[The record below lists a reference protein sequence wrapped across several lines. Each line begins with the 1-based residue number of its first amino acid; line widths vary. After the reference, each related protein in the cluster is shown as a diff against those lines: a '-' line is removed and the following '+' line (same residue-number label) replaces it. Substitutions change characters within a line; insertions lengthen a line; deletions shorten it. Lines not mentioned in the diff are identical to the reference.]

1 MKRMIAVIFCALIM
15 VTALAGLSG
24 CGCSDKTIDSS
35 SQTQK
40 VKKPSED
47 IVGEWGERTDDA
59 DVQFNEDGTCEI
71 GGVRGTYEVD
81 DNNTLTVTPDT
92 DSTRESDNPKPMVF
106 EYYSGDV
113 INSSVPSNQWA
124 ITDDTIYINGYQ
136 YRKTNTNTQT
146 TSSKDD
152 KQQSTDTTS
161 KTEKSNPATPT
172 SETKGSDT
180 TSKSENSTEKSSPTE
195 PTKGNSGDS
204 SSKTETKATEKPT
217 ENTTINSKPITS
229 PPDDNNGE
237 SSKSEYLQGEEDEVV
252 VIYQNLD
259 DFIGE

>member
-1 MKRMIAVIFCALIM
+1 MKRMIAVIFCALIA
-15 VTALAGLSG
+15 VTVVAGLSG
-24 CGCSDKTIDSS
+24 CGCSDKTIESS

-40 VKKPSED
+40 VKNPSED
-47 IVGEWGERTDDA
+47 IVGDWGERTDNV

-71 GGVRGTYEVD
+71 GGVRGTYEID

-92 DSTRESDNPKPMVF
+92 DSTRENDSPKPMIF

-113 INSSVPSNQWA
+113 MNSSVPSNQCA
-124 ITDDTIYINGYQ
+124 ITDDTMYINGYQ
-136 YRKTNTNTQT
+136 YRKTNTTTQT
-146 TSSKDD
+146 TSSKVD
-152 KQQSTDTTS
+152 KQQSTDTTP
-161 KTEKSNPATPT
+161 KTEESNSTTPA

-180 TSKSENSTEKSSPTE
+180 MSKSENATEKSSAAPA
-195 PTKGNSGDS
+195 KDNSGDS
-204 SSKTETKATEKPT
+204 SSRTETKPT

-229 PPDDNNGE
+229 PPDDNSSE
-237 SSKSEYLQGEEDEVV
+237 SSQSEHLPGEEDEVV